1 MATHDYDIANQSGAA
16 FRTDLNNALAAIQSN
31 NSNSSSP
38 ATTVAYQWWAD
49 TTSGTLK
56 IRNSSNNAWIELLQL
71 DGTLTLED
79 GSASTPALAFRD
91 DLNTGIFSAAADE
104 FNIATGGVERVT
116 LSSGATVFNQ
126 GGSDT
131 DFRIESDTKTHMFF
145 IDSGNNRIGINSSS
159 PTAMFQIIDTAVG
172 GDGVIEMFRLQGG
185 GNNNGDGGQLSFARS
200 GVGITAAIQAIK
212 QETAANETELV
223 FKNMTLS
230 SLTEK
235 ARIDGQGRLLV
246 GTSSTDDYDGFNSSL
261 QVTGATGD
269 ASSVTISRFSNNN
282 SGANLILAKSRTGTI
297 GNNAVLT
304 AGDQIANIQFHGND
318 GSGFHDA
325 AIIRAEVASGV
336 GNDDM
341 PADLAF
347 LTNGGTT
354 GVTEQMRLTSGGKL
368 LVGTSSSAEVAS
380 SVASTLQVKIGSSG
394 IPASFYST
402 VDGIGPSGVIALG
415 HGRGSIGG
423 ALQDNDLLGQIR
435 FAGGDGTDCQTQG
448 ATINAEVNGTPSS
461 NNMPTDLVFSTN
473 SGASSVSERLRI
485 KKDGDIVKTV
495 VNNMTF
501 RMDQTAANNNK
512 FHNFMY
518 SRSASSRGDC
528 SVIAIGEGAS
538 SQGNIKIRT
547 SGSNAAISGGVELI
561 NGNTAFSAI
570 SDIRLKNIIS
580 NITDA
585 LTNIDKIEPIKY
597 SWKYDKEDIPHIG
610 VSAQSVEKVYPELIE
625 LTRSSTDESDETDY
639 LSVLHT
645 ELIPVCIAAIKEL
658 KAKVE
663 TLETKVETLE
673 AA

>member
-1 MATHDYDIANQSGAA
+1 
-16 FRTDLNNALAAIQSN
+16 
-31 NSNSSSP
+31 
-38 ATTVAYQWWAD
+38 
-49 TTSGTLK
+49 
-56 IRNSSNNAWIELLQL
+56 
-71 DGTLTLED
+71 
-79 GSASTPALAFRD
+79 
-91 DLNTGIFSAAADE
+91 
-104 FNIATGGVERVT
+104 
-116 LSSGATVFNQ
+116 
-126 GGSDT
+126 
-131 DFRIESDTKTHMFF
+131 
-145 IDSGNNRIGINSSS
+145 
-159 PTAMFQIIDTAVG
+159 
-172 GDGVIEMFRLQGG
+172 
-185 GNNNGDGGQLSFARS
+185 
-200 GVGITAAIQAIK
+200 
-212 QETAANETELV
+212 
-223 FKNMTLS
+223 
-230 SLTEK
+230 
-235 ARIDGQGRLLV
+235 
-246 GTSSTDDYDGFNSSL
+246 TDDYDGFNSFL
-261 QVTGATGD
+261 QVTGTTGD
-269 ASSVTISRFSNNN
+269 KSSVTISRFSNNN

-663 TLETKVETLE
+663 TLET
-673 AA
+673 